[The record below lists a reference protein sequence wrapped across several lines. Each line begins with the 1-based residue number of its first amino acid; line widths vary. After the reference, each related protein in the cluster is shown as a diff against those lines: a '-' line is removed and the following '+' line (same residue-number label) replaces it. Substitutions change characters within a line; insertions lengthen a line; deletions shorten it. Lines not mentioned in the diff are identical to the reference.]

1 MGAKR
6 IEIDVEVI
14 AIFLN
19 KKSLGYDEDSDG
31 EILVPQTKVV
41 LGCLKKSY
49 NPALIYCMQFE
60 LTHIIRNTWTTKSL
74 HWNGARDN
82 ISE

>member
-31 EILVPQTKVV
+31 EILVPQTIRFQSGIR
-41 LGCLKKSY
+41 LLKKVRQPCSY
-49 NPALIYCMQFE
+49 L
-60 LTHIIRNTWTTKSL
+60 L
-74 HWNGARDN
+74 HA
-82 ISE
+82 I